1 MRGHTPT
8 DAGFGKRNGSSVGSL
23 EQTQWNE
30 GSVERSDLLIHR
42 GLVREMEDMSA
53 RKKALYSKVMQSS
66 KTADMLY

>member
-1 MRGHTPT
+1 MRGHILT
-8 DAGFGKRNGSSVGSL
+8 DAGFGKRNVSSVVSL

-30 GSVERSDLLIHR
+30 DSVERSDLLIHR

-53 RKKALYSKVMQSS
+53 RKKALYSKVMQIS